1 MSSTNVDIDDIEAWA
16 MDEGAGSEVG
26 KSRKRRLTHL
36 IASVE
41 YDRRKPQPNA
51 LPVNSGERR
60 IAEARQRRLLSKA
73 VAQGYQPPIKEIST
87 EIGKEAAGHALG
99 VPLDMDPGAMMKDI
113 TSREQ
118 SAQKSRGIGNPG
130 LGFGFS
136 PG

>member
-1 MSSTNVDIDDIEAWA
+1 MSSTNIDDIEAWA
-16 MDEGAGSEVG
+16 MDEGEGSEVS

-41 YDRRKPQPNA
+41 YDRRMPQPNA
-51 LPVNSGERR
+51 LPVNSVERR

-73 VAQGYQPPIKEIST
+73 VAQGYQPPVKEIAT
-87 EIGKEAAGHALG
+87 EIGKEAAGHTLG

-118 SAQKSRGIGNPG
+118 SAKKKRGIGDSGP
-130 LGFGFS
+130 GFGFS
-136 PG
+136 PGS